1 MPTLEHDSRGDLRR
15 YELAFR
21 VLELVN
27 GATDLATFKTA
38 LAGAL
43 ADVYRVRSA
52 TFFVG
57 RTAQLACA
65 DPSPV
70 ILGITKHMLPEY
82 QDRWFQHDIFST
94 PPAVRS
100 MHNTRVASLREINE
114 GTLENRLYVT
124 DYLQRHRIES
134 ATALYLDVCR
144 GRKALVGLF
153 DPDQNRIGAAEI
165 ASLRLLACPLAQI
178 ARGLPDDSTSDDGPV
193 SKLSPRQAEVA
204 RLVGEGLSNAEI
216 GAMLHL
222 HPASVKKYVTR
233 ILAITGL
240 HNRTELAIA
249 LRDADQS

>member
-1 MPTLEHDSRGDLRR
+1 MPTLGHDSRADLRR

-21 VLELVN
+21 VLERV
-27 GATDLATFKTA
+27 GGVSDLPSFKTA
-38 LAGAL
+38 LTGAL

-70 ILGITKHMLPEY
+70 IVGITRHMLPEY
-82 QDRWFQHDIFST
+82 QDLWFRHDIFST
-94 PPAVRS
+94 PRALRS
-100 MHNTRVASLREINE
+100 MIDTRVSTLAEVNGGTRENE
-114 GTLENRLYVT
+114 LYVT
-124 DYLQRHRIES
+124 DYLQRHGIES
-134 ATALYLDVCR
+134 ATALYLDVCH

-153 DPDQNRIGAAEI
+153 DRDPGRIGAPEI
-165 ASLRLLACPLAQI
+165 ASLRLLAGPLAQI
-178 ARGLPDDSTSDDGPV
+178 ARGLPEHAAGDDALLA
-193 SKLSPRQAEVA
+193 KLSPRQAEVA
-204 RLVGEGLSNAEI
+204 RLVGEGLSNAAI

-222 HPASVKKYVTR
+222 HPASVKKYVTQ

-249 LRDADQS
+249 LRRAG

>member
-1 MPTLEHDSRGDLRR
+1 MPTLKHDSRGDLRR

-21 VLELVN
+21 VLEQVED
-27 GATDLATFKTA
+27 ATDLTAFKSA
-38 LAGAL
+38 LTDAL

-70 ILGITKHMLPEY
+70 IVGITRHMLPEY

-100 MHNTRVASLREINE
+100 MLNTRVTSLREISE
-114 GTLENRLYVT
+114 GSLENRLYVT
-124 DYLQRHRIES
+124 DYLQRHHIES
-134 ATALYLDVCR
+134 ATSLYLDVCR

-153 DPDQNRIGAAEI
+153 DPDKNRIGTAEI
-165 ASLRLLACPLAQI
+165 ASLRLLARPLAQI
-178 ARGLPDDSTSDDGPV
+178 ARGLPEEASSDDGPM

-216 GAMLHL
+216 AAMLHL